1 MALSLILNLQIM
13 SKDKLISFKIEEET
27 KESFERICKENF
39 TTVSQTLYKF
49 VHKEI
54 KQESKNSKASK

>member
-1 MALSLILNLQIM
+1 M